1 MTRFHS
7 YTCVV
12 NRVCRT
18 PVLFTIRVYIFD
30 LSTSEPEK
38 TKCSSLFFFLIW
50 IKSLNDLV
58 RGMPPLTDVRN
69 EFKVKS
75 LCLWLS
81 VNFLPFNNNIQHL
94 RQYSLILRKVSG
106 FPSALSS
113 SALPSVL
120 FIANSQLYLI
130 ERSKVTRCHRISRR
144 FQLRLR
150 PYFSFYFNK
159 MPCLKPY

>member
-18 PVLFTIRVYIFD
+18 PVLFTIRVYFWPLNKRAGEDKVLI
-30 LSTSEPEK
+30 SV
-38 TKCSSLFFFLIW
+38 FFFLIW

-81 VNFLPFNNNIQHL
+81 VNFLPFNNNTQHL